1 MIAKVCIND
10 VLVAIE
16 GKPCSG
22 LSSETVSCL
31 LAGPRGSFIKVRVQR
46 DRLQHD
52 LILRRDFALGQTGVS
67 IISPESVP
75 HAGPQ
80 PPEHAYSMR
89 PKLRGILKASDDD
102 VLSQS
107 SGVWTDSGSVC
118 SNTGRRA
125 FKISASNVL
134 NGTARMRASTSS
146 KPLYT
151 ATPATSVSHSVRSET
166 RGSTKTTESASVMAS
181 ASAPGLA
188 RLGPLLRSVT
198 AQPYTAV
205 TSAPESQRQELRRIV
220 SEIESELADMAA
232 NPVQGVKGLGQELL
246 TPSIH
251 TPSRSVKKGELTLPD
266 SSSVSSAANV
276 MAAALGVKTPKAKTP
291 KSARRN
297 KTPKSAGKN
306 VRARQDSRARED
318 LLVVSPVLMKTPRKG
333 MKTVGTLTIGLKTL
347 MHEDLQS

>member
-1 MIAKVCIND
+1 MCIND

-52 LILRRDFALGQTGVS
+52 LILRRDFALGQTGAS

-80 PPEHAYSMR
+80 PPEHAYSTLSREPTGR

-102 VLSQS
+102 VLSQAS
-107 SGVWTDSGSVC
+107 AVWTDSGSFC
-118 SNTGRRA
+118 PNTGRRA

-134 NGTARMRASTSS
+134 NGTARERASTSS
-146 KPLYT
+146 KPLHT
-151 ATPATSVSHSVRSET
+151 VKSATSVSHSVHSERSET
-166 RGSTKTTESASVMAS
+166 RGSAKTTESASVMAS

-198 AQPYTAV
+198 AQPHTAV
-205 TSAPESQRQELRRIV
+205 TTAPESQRQRQELRRIV
-220 SEIESELADMAA
+220 SEIESELAGMAA
-232 NPVQGVKGLGQELL
+232 NPMQDDKGLGQA
-246 TPSIH
+246 H
-251 TPSRSVKKGELTLPD
+251 

-333 MKTVGTLTIGLKTL
+333 IKTVGTLTIGLKHT
-347 MHEDLQS
+347 DTNSCKVRRVRVR

>member
-1 MIAKVCIND
+1 MCIND

-52 LILRRDFALGQTGVS
+52 LILRRDFALGQTGVP

-89 PKLRGILKASDDD
+89 PKLRGILKVSDDD
-102 VLSQS
+102 VLFQS

-134 NGTARMRASTSS
+134 NGTARERASTSS
-146 KPLYT
+146 KPLHT
-151 ATPATSVSHSVRSET
+151 ATPATSASHSVRSET

-181 ASAPGLA
+181 ASAPGLV

-198 AQPYTAV
+198 AQPHTAV

-251 TPSRSVKKGELTLPD
+251 TPSRSVKKGEPTLPD

-333 MKTVGTLTIGLKTL
+333 IKTVGTLTIGLKTL
-347 MHEDLQS
+347 IHEDLQS